1 MSEEDNTAKR
11 AMQRFNLEDMVS
23 RAMDRKFGRST
34 ENTMDNLQQE
44 IIDAI
49 DESVDII
56 ANEFGDE
63 ENIEMSQPAQRIYD
77 FLREQSEPLGRSEII
92 DRISLPEH
100 MWAAAIRELKE
111 EDRVTQHGQ
120 RRGAKYTAN

>member
-63 ENIEMSQPAQRIYD
+63 EDMDMSNPAVRILE
-77 FLREQSEPLGRSEII
+77 FLETQTEPMGKSSILEQLC
-92 DRISLPEH
+92 LPEDL
-100 MWAAAIRELKE
+100 WADAIRELKE
-111 EDRVTQHGQ
+111 ANRVTQHGQ